1 MSKIIARVV
10 GIESIDNLN
19 IVSFD
24 FLGQEL
30 SMMSLDLNENIR
42 IGVDVELIVK
52 ASSVAIAKDFS
63 GDISYSNQIKSTIL
77 DVDNGKL
84 LSSIKLQKDDVILE
98 SIITVKS
105 SKKMNLKKDDEV
117 IAFIKANELSIL
129 KVL

>member
-63 GDISYSNQIKSTIL
+63 GDISYSNQIK
-77 DVDNGKL
+77 
-84 LSSIKLQKDDVILE
+84 
-98 SIITVKS
+98 
-105 SKKMNLKKDDEV
+105 MYR
-117 IAFIKANELSIL
+117 
-129 KVL
+129 

>member
-10 GIESIDNLN
+10 GIESIDNVN

-105 SKKMNLKKDDEV
+105 SRKMNLKKDDEV

>member
-105 SKKMNLKKDDEV
+105 SRKMNLKKDDEV